1 MTTNEKDARQI
12 IIQAAKDLMNES
24 NDIEKITV
32 RQIAEKA
39 KVGIGLINYHF
50 KSKDNLLS
58 IAIGD
63 VMTDTIYQFMHTN
76 RNDKLDPI
84 SKLKMLVKE
93 LYSLAGNSDKILRFI
108 LTREVMDGDLKTAL
122 HLVPLLKEIYGEDA
136 QDMRLR
142 ILALQILHPIQVT
155 GLNTEAFHMYS
166 GIDLYNMKQRNEF
179 IDILV
184 DNVINPINKE
194 KR

>member
-1 MTTNEKDARQI
+1 MTSNEKDARQSI
-12 IIQAAKDLMNES
+12 IEAAKDLMNETG
-24 NDIEKITV
+24 DIGKITV

-63 VMTDTIYQFMHTN
+63 VMTDTIYQFMKEN
-76 RNDKLDPI
+76 AKSKSDPV

-93 LYSLAGNSDKILRFI
+93 LYSLAGNSDKVLRFI
-108 LTREVMDGDLKTAL
+108 LTREVMEGDLKTAL
-122 HLVPLLKEIYGEDA
+122 HLVPLLKEIYGDEE
-136 QDMRLR
+136 DMRLR
-142 ILALQILHPIQVT
+142 IIALQILHPIQVT

-166 GIDLYNMKQRNEF
+166 GIDLYNTKQRNNF
-179 IDILV
+179 IDMVI
-184 DNVINPINKE
+184 DNLIHNNKE